1 LLSMALGHLY
11 WASAA
16 PVHRWN
22 MRPCWGLW
30 DEVLASSRSGVRT
43 LLTARTK
50 YRWLSR
56 VCVHGGCG
64 IECRRAWMGAG
75 LASSRVVQLVWCVVV
90 ARVAASPTRLT
101 ADGDIFG
108 ISQAIGQAVRR
119 TVWQDVEQ

>member
-1 LLSMALGHLY
+1 
-11 WASAA
+11 
-16 PVHRWN
+16 VHRWN

-56 VCVHGGCG
+56 VCVHGGWS

-75 LASSRVVQLVWCVVV
+75 LLSGSVRLVQCVVV
-90 ARVAASPTRLT
+90 ARVPPPSPT
-101 ADGDIFG
+101 
-108 ISQAIGQAVRR
+108 
-119 TVWQDVEQ
+119 